1 LIKKIIRNI
10 YNIIFKNDVSK
21 RLRRN
26 IILFFNFYLSNVV
39 VNKIPI
45 HSFRKLYYR
54 KCGLKIGQETKIYR
68 NVIITD
74 PKKLEIK
81 RNTIIGFYAHLQATG
96 GISIGKNVNFGS
108 YSKIWTGSHD
118 INSSD
123 FSVITKPV
131 KIEDYVWIS
140 TGVTILQGVTIG
152 KGAVIMAGS
161 VVMKNVRP
169 YAIIGGNPG
178 KEIGMRNK
186 NLNYN
191 LKDERNFH

>member
-1 LIKKIIRNI
+1 MTN
-10 YNIIFKNDVSK
+10 
-21 RLRRN
+21 
-26 IILFFNFYLSNVV
+26 
-39 VNKIPI
+39 
-45 HSFRKLYYR
+45 
-54 KCGLKIGQETKIYR
+54 
-68 NVIITD
+68 
-74 PKKLEIK
+74 
-81 RNTIIGFYAHLQATG
+81 
-96 GISIGKNVNFGS
+96 
-108 YSKIWTGSHD
+108 

-152 KGAVIMAGS
+152 KGAIIMAGS

-191 LKDERNFH
+191 LKDERNFHTETLITHKSQNLVSIIHKKYLAE